1 MRRIII
7 LMMFV
12 FYSSGSNAQWTK
24 YNNPSGALPFSLMI
38 HNDTIYMGTVANGIY
53 RSTDGGSSWTQINNG
68 ITSMQIWAINQVGA
82 AIFASSLGG
91 TVYKSINGGDSWV
104 LSNTGVSST
113 AIIKKFVSFNGK
125 IFAATSN
132 TGILISNDDGSSWA
146 QHNSGIVGLVGGEI
160 VVMENDL
167 YATVNNKRVYKYD
180 TTNQKWIAKGNTG
193 LPNQSIGC
201 MTYIKDSSQNVTFF
215 VGNGNSNEVAKST
228 NGGDNWSVVK
238 NGLPNVGVYSILGIG
253 TDVYLGNDYGVYHT
267 TNQGVDWID
276 ISGFER
282 ASPAKFLSK
291 SSTDLYVLQGGNL
304 WKKSLAS
311 LKVEDK
317 HKSVEN
323 QSLRIYPNPSS
334 GIFNIEIDENLVG
347 AKATI
352 YNLLGQKVKDF
363 DLKSTTTNQ
372 SLNKGIYLLEIEKA
386 GNKNTKKLIVN

>member
-1 MRRIII
+1 
-7 LMMFV
+7 MFV